1 MLRYLSSLFL
11 VTTLSQPSQKLVRD
25 RIPELVQTGATF
37 HKADDKEYQDFLRKK
52 LQEEVDEFLENP
64 CLEEMADIVE
74 VLEAFCNSMGTSLD
88 EMEKTRQEKAECRGK
103 FRQKW
108 IMTKGP

>member
-1 MLRYLSSLFL
+1 MLRYLSPLFL
-11 VTTLSQPSQKLVRD
+11 LTAFSQPSQKLVRD

-37 HKADDKEYQDFLRKK
+37 HKASDSEYEGFLRKK

-74 VLEAFCNSMGTSLD
+74 VLEAYCKEMGTTLD
-88 EMEKTRQEKAECRGK
+88 EMEKTRQLKAHERGK
-103 FRQKW
+103 FEQKW
-108 IMTKGP
+108 IMTKTR